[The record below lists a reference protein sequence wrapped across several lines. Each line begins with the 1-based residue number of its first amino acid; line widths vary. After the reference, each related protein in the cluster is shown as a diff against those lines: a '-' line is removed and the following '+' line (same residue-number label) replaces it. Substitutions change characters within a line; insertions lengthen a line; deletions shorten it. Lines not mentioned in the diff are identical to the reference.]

1 MKEIKELNNLLSQY
15 VDQGFFPGVQ
25 WQINIDD
32 NVYAGKCGLNNI
44 DTKQEVFDNSIYRI
58 WSMTKPIV
66 AIAALK
72 LIEEKKIN
80 LDDPIT
86 EYLPE
91 FNDLQVM
98 VREDGAVEDVERVN
112 QYPTIK
118 DLFLHTAGFSYNFL
132 ADPVGKQYDQLRLF
146 NSDTTTL
153 EEEIKIL
160 AKAPLLFQPQTS
172 WRYSVSMDVLA
183 RIVEI
188 VRGNSLQSVLQREI
202 FEPLSMSDT
211 AFAVSSENQ
220 YKVMASYE
228 YDPVKNKLSELISDP
243 QKIGNYGYPLN
254 ISSYARGGHGLFSTL
269 NDYAAFARMLHTGKS
284 DDGYQILNA
293 DTLKLISTNFLEE
306 KYFPIEIAT
315 IGIVKDENYVNG
327 LEAYGWGLGCR
338 TLLDP
343 SKQHNLGSVGEFG
356 WAGAASTYFLVDNS
370 KKLSATIMTQVLF
383 GNPDLHRDFYKYIY
397 TNL

>member
-1 MKEIKELNNLLSQY
+1 MKEINELNNLLSQY
-15 VDQGFFPGVQ
+15 VDKGFFPGVQ

-32 NVYAGKCGLNNI
+32 NVYAGKYGLNNI

-72 LIEEKKIN
+72 LVEEKKIN

-98 VREDGAVEDVERVN
+98 IREDGALEDVERVN

-202 FEPLSMSDT
+202 FEPLNMSDT

-397 TNL
+397 SNF

>member
-1 MKEIKELNNLLSQY
+1 MKEINELNNLLSQY
-15 VDQGFFPGVQ
+15 VDKGFFPGVQ

-32 NVYAGKCGLNNI
+32 NEYAGKYGLNNI

-72 LIEEKKIN
+72 LVEEKKIN

-91 FNDLQVM
+91 FNDLHVM

-153 EEEIKIL
+153 EEEIRIL

-202 FEPLSMSDT
+202 FEPLNMSDT

-397 TNL
+397 SNF

>member
-1 MKEIKELNNLLSQY
+1 MKEINELNNLLSKY

-25 WQINIDD
+25 WQINIEDD
-32 NVYAGKCGLNNI
+32 VYAGKYGLNNI

-72 LIEEKKIN
+72 LVEEKKIT

-91 FNDLQVM
+91 FNGLQVM
-98 VREDGAVEDVERVN
+98 AREDGNVEDVEKII
-112 QYPTIK
+112 QYPTIR

-132 ADPVGKQYDQLRLF
+132 ADPVGKKYDQLRLF

-202 FEPLSMSDT
+202 FEPLNMSDT